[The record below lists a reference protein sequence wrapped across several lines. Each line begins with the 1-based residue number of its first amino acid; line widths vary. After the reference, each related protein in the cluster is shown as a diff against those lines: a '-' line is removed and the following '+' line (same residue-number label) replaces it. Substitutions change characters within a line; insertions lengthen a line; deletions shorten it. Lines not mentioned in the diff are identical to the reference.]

1 MMLKRN
7 IFVVVLLFWA
17 VDMMAQKK
25 SGKLQR
31 NDVQAV
37 TDVQDGRSLQAET
50 AKEKAYA
57 FFLEGLRMF
66 HQEKHAEAYDLFHH
80 ALALDSQLVGAYYKL
95 SNYEYFLHNDSAS
108 VELLEEASQQ
118 DADNYWV
125 RQALVTLYA
134 NKNRDE
140 DAIAE
145 LERLSKQFPRKT
157 EVLWMLG
164 EMYNK
169 KQDYANVVKT
179 LDRVELLEGKS
190 EELSMQK
197 FRNYVQMKDEKK
209 AFEEMTELAEEYP
222 NDVRYRVLIGDL
234 YADNGKYDKAF
245 AVYKEIEKEH
255 PDNLSLQLSI
265 ANYYQMRGE
274 DSLYQEAM
282 ERLIVNEQLDD
293 DTRVRF
299 LQGICYQSV
308 QQNTDTAQVLPLL
321 HKLLTY
327 PQKDT
332 RVAELCARYMIT
344 RDAPKSA
351 VKPVLKQMLD
361 IDPEQ
366 ELARNQLLSYAI
378 EDEDTMEIVRL
389 CKTAVD
395 YNSSDPVYY
404 YYLGIAY
411 YQLKKNKEALES
423 MQKGLGKVTDKSNL
437 SLITNMYAVC
447 GDLHHLLG
455 NDKKAFENYDSCLLY
470 RPDDAL
476 VLNNYAYYLSLQKKD
491 LARAEEMSKRSLE
504 KEANNP
510 TYLDTYA
517 WILFQ
522 QKRYVEARV
531 AIDSVLVLLGD
542 SVSADDAN
550 LVEHAGDIYMKCG
563 QTERALE
570 LWKRAKQLGT
580 DSATIDDKIRKKKY
594 IDYK

>member
-1 MMLKRN
+1 MKCKKYILV
-7 IFVVVLLFWA
+7 VVVLLWA
-17 VDMMAQKK
+17 VGMMAQKK
-25 SGKLQR
+25 GGAQR
-31 NDVQAV
+31 QSDVQSV
-37 TDVQDGRSLQAET
+37 TDVQDGTNLQAET

-57 FFLEGLRMF
+57 FFMEGLRLF

-95 SNYEYFLHNDSAS
+95 SNYEHFLHNDSAS
-108 VELLEEASQQ
+108 VGMLEQASRL
-118 DADNYWV
+118 DDDNYWV
-125 RQALVTLYA
+125 RQALVALYV

-145 LERLSKQFPRKT
+145 LERLSKKFPRKT
-157 EVLWMLG
+157 DVLWMLG
-164 EMYNK
+164 ELYNK

-209 AFEEMTELAEEYP
+209 AYAEMTELAEEYP
-222 NDVRYRVLIGDL
+222 NDVRYQVLIGDL
-234 YADNGKYDKAF
+234 YADNGKLDKAY

-255 PDNLSLQLSI
+255 PDNLALQLSF
-265 ANYYQMRGE
+265 ANYYQMKGE
-274 DSLYQEAM
+274 DSLYQDAM
-282 ERLIVNEQLDD
+282 EQLIVNTQLDD

-299 LQGICYQSV
+299 LQGICLQSI
-308 QQNTDTAQVLPLL
+308 QENSDTTQVLPLL
-321 HKLLTY
+321 RKLLTY

-344 RDAPKSA
+344 RDAPKES
-351 VKPVLKQMLD
+351 VKPVLWQMLD

-378 EDEDTMEIVRL
+378 QEDDTMEVVRL

-404 YYLGIAY
+404 YYLGIGY
-411 YQLKKNKEALES
+411 YQLKKNKDAVDAL
-423 MQKGLGKVTDKSNL
+423 QKGLGKVTDKSNL
-437 SLITNMYAVC
+437 SLITNMYAVS
-447 GDLHHLLG
+447 GDLYHQLG
-455 NDKKAFENYDSCLLY
+455 NDKKAFECYDSCLLY

-476 VLNNYAYYLSLQKKD
+476 VLNNYAYYLSEQKKD

-522 QKRYVEARV
+522 QKRYEEARV
-531 AIDSVLVLLGD
+531 TIDSVLVLLGD
-542 SVSADDAN
+542 SVSAADAN

-563 QTERALE
+563 QKERALE
-570 LWKRAKQLGT
+570 LWNQAKQLGT

-594 IDYK
+594 IDY

>member
-1 MMLKRN
+1 MLRRN
-7 IFVVVLLFWA
+7 IFVVILLFWA
-17 VDMMAQKK
+17 VGMMAQKK

-37 TDVQDGRSLQAET
+37 TDVQDGRGLQAET

-179 LDRVELLEGKS
+179 LDRVGLLEGKS
-190 EELSMQK
+190 QELSMQK

-234 YADNGKYDKAF
+234 YADNGKFDKAF

-255 PDNLSLQLSI
+255 PDNFSLQLSI

-321 HKLLTY
+321 RKLLSY

-404 YYLGIAY
+404 YYLGIGY

-447 GDLHHLLG
+447 GDLHHMLG

-510 TYLDTYA
+510 TYLDTFA

-522 QKRYVEARV
+522 QKRYEEARV

-570 LWKRAKQLGT
+570 LWNRAKQLGT

>member
-1 MMLKRN
+1 MTLKRY
-7 IFVVVLLFWA
+7 IFAVALLLWA
-17 VDMMAQKK
+17 VGMMAQKK
-25 SGKLQR
+25 GGVQQKS
-31 NDVQAV
+31 DVQSV
-37 TDVQDGRSLQAET
+37 TDVQDGTNLQAET

-57 FFLEGLRMF
+57 FFMEGLRMF

-108 VELLEEASQQ
+108 VDLLEEASRQ

-234 YADNGKYDKAF
+234 YVDNGKYDKAY

-265 ANYYQMRGE
+265 ANYYQMRDE

-308 QQNTDTAQVLPLL
+308 QQNTDTSQVLPLL
-321 HKLLTY
+321 RKLLTY

-344 RDAPKSA
+344 RDAPKES
-351 VKPVLKQMLD
+351 VKPVLLQMLD

-378 EDEDTMEIVRL
+378 EDNDTMEIVRL

-395 YNSSDPVYY
+395 YNTSDPVYY
-404 YYLGIAY
+404 YYLGIGY
-411 YQLKKNKEALES
+411 YQLKKNKEAVEA
-423 MQKGLGKVTDKSNL
+423 MQKGLRKVTDKSNL
-437 SLITNMYAVC
+437 SLITNMYAVS
-447 GDLHHLLG
+447 GDLYHMLG
-455 NDKKAFENYDSCLLY
+455 NDKKAYENYDSCLLY

-504 KEANNP
+504 KEGNNP

-522 QKRYVEARV
+522 QKRYDEARV
-531 AIDSVLVLLGD
+531 TIDSVLVLLGD
-542 SVSADDAN
+542 SVSAEDAN
-550 LVEHAGDIYMKCG
+550 LIEHAGDIYMKCG

-570 LWKRAKQLGT
+570 LWNQAKQLGT